1 MFYFHFTTLHGVG
14 GFQIWNTWITSHSD
28 WLHCGSIYYF
38 TGFEAFPITV
48 NDGTETGRI
57 CSAVLPRLDCGNGRD
72 SCLITSLQTIKDI
85 IITQL
90 QFSHSIDAIVTFL
103 AHYQT
108 MKPYN

>member
-1 MFYFHFTTLHGVG
+1 MD
-14 GFQIWNTWITSHSD
+14 QIPLRLATFG
-28 WLHCGSIYYF
+28 GSIDYF

-48 NDGTETGRI
+48 NDGAETGWIR
-57 CSAVLPRLDCGNGRD
+57 SAVLPRLDCGNGRD
-72 SCLITSLQTIKDI
+72 SCLITRLQTIKDI

-108 MKPYN
+108 MKPYNPGKIVPADPTS